1 MPHYWRIMPVL
12 EILVTALL
20 ILINGLFAMSEL
32 AVVSAR
38 RPRLKAL
45 ADRGVK
51 GARRAMALASDPGRF
66 LSAAQTGITLI
77 SILAGAYSGASLGD
91 YMSTALQNFG
101 MSKALAEPLGLGVV
115 VALITYLS
123 LIIGELVPKQLALRN
138 AERIACMVA
147 PFMTIVAK
155 VAAPIVSFVDASG
168 RLVLFL
174 IQGKSS
180 NEPKVTEEEIRIL
193 VAEAETAGV
202 LGSDERQMISGVM
215 QLGSRPVRAVMTP
228 RHDVDVIDLTESAV
242 KIRRTITQSVH
253 SRIPVSDGDPD
264 VIIGII
270 QAKDMLN
277 AYLKGR
283 KPDPRKFVRQAPI
296 IPDTMDALDVVTK
309 LKDSPVHV
317 GLVHDEFGHFEGVV
331 TSADILEA
339 IVGTFHTEEGP
350 PEPNATERDDGS
362 WLLSGSMPIDELM
375 ELLSIPLPEKRV
387 YHTVA
392 GLMLE
397 RFGRLPKA
405 GEHVEFS
412 GWRFEIVDLDGRRI
426 DKVLAGRAAAV
437 LRRKGAA

>member
-1 MPHYWRIMPVL
+1 MPLLDVVVVL
-12 EILVTALL
+12 IL

-38 RPRLKAL
+38 RPRLKTL
-45 ADRGVK
+45 AGRGVK
-51 GARRAMALASDPGRF
+51 GAKRAMALAANPGRF
-66 LSAAQTGITLI
+66 LSAVQIGITLVG
-77 SILAGAYSGASLGD
+77 ILAGAYSGASLGD
-91 YMSTALQNFG
+91 HVSLWFQSLG
-101 MSKALAEPLGLGVV
+101 MSRGWAEPLGLGLV
-115 VALITYLS
+115 VAVITYLS

-138 AERIACMVA
+138 AERIACVMA
-147 PFMTIVAK
+147 PFMTILSQV
-155 VAAPIVSFVDASG
+155 VGPIVTLLDASG
-168 RLVLFL
+168 RFVLFL
-174 IQGKSS
+174 LRRKPSPESQ
-180 NEPKVTEEEIRIL
+180 VTEEEIRTLI
-193 VAEAETAGV
+193 AEAETAGV

-228 RHDVDVIDLTESAV
+228 RHDVDVIDLSDTPV
-242 KIRRTITQSVH
+242 RIRRIITDSVH
-253 SRIPVSDGDPD
+253 SRLPASDGDPD

-283 KPDPRKFVRQAPI
+283 KPDPRKFVRPAPV
-296 IPDTMDALDVVTK
+296 IPDTMDALDVVAK
-309 LKDSPVHV
+309 LRDSPVHI

-350 PEPNATERDDGS
+350 PEAHATERDDGS
-362 WLLSGSMPIDELM
+362 WLLSGGMPVDELL
-375 ELLSIPLPEKRV
+375 ELMSLPLPEKPV

-397 RFGRLPKA
+397 RFGRLPKV
-405 GEHVEFS
+405 GEHVEYA

-426 DKVLAGRAAAV
+426 DKVLASRPPAF
-437 LRRKGAA
+437 RRKGAV

>member
-1 MPHYWRIMPVL
+1 MPIL
-12 EILVTALL
+12 EIIVIIIL

-38 RPRLKAL
+38 RPRLKTMA
-45 ADRGVK
+45 ARGVK
-51 GARRAMALASDPGRF
+51 GAKRAMALAADPGRL
-66 LSAAQTGITLI
+66 LSAAQTGITLV

-91 YMSTALQNFG
+91 QLSVWLQSIG
-101 MSKALAEPLGLGVV
+101 MSKTWAEPLGLGLV
-115 VALITYLS
+115 VAVITYFS

-147 PFMTIVAK
+147 PFMTILAR
-155 VAAPIVSFVDASG
+155 VAAPIVWFVDASG
-168 RLVLFL
+168 RFVLFL
-174 IQGKSS
+174 LQRKGSS
-180 NEPKVTEEEIRIL
+180 GPQVTEEEIRIL

-202 LGSDERQMISGVM
+202 LGRDERQMISGVM
-215 QLGSRPVRAVMTP
+215 QLGDRPVRAVMTP
-228 RHDVDVIDLTESAV
+228 RHDVDVIDLTDTAV
-242 KIRRTITQSVH
+242 KTRRTITQSVH
-253 SRIPVSDGDPD
+253 SRIPVSNGDPE
-264 VIIGII
+264 VIIGIL

-283 KPDPRKFVRQAPI
+283 KPDPRKFVRQAPV
-296 IPDTMDALDVVTK
+296 IPDTMDALDVVTR

-317 GLVHDEFGHFEGVV
+317 GLVHDEFGHFEGIV

-350 PEPNATERDDGS
+350 PDPNATERDDGS
-362 WLLSGSMPIDELM
+362 WLLAGSMPVDELL

-392 GLMLE
+392 GLILE

-405 GEHVEFS
+405 GEHIDYA

-426 DKVLAGRAAAV
+426 DKVLASRPPV
-437 LRRKGAA
+437 MRRKVTA

>member
-1 MPHYWRIMPVL
+1 MPIL
-12 EILVTALL
+12 EILVIIIL

-38 RPRLKAL
+38 RPRLKTMA
-45 ADRGVK
+45 ARGVK
-51 GARRAMALASDPGRF
+51 GAKRAMALAADPGRL
-66 LSAAQTGITLI
+66 LSAAQTGITLV

-91 YMSTALQNFG
+91 QLSIWLQGLG
-101 MSKALAEPLGLGVV
+101 MHKAWAEPVGLGLV
-115 VALITYLS
+115 VAVITYFS

-147 PFMTIVAK
+147 PFMTILAR
-155 VAAPIVSFVDASG
+155 VAAPIVWFVDASG
-168 RLVLFL
+168 RFVLFL
-174 IQGKSS
+174 LQRKASS
-180 NEPKVTEEEIRIL
+180 ESKVTEEEIHTL

-202 LGSDERQMISGVM
+202 LGRDERQMISGVM
-215 QLGSRPVRAVMTP
+215 QLGDRPVRAVMTP
-228 RHDVDVIDLTESAV
+228 RHDVDVIDLTDSVVE
-242 KIRRTITQSVH
+242 IRRTITQSVH
-253 SRIPVSDGDPD
+253 SRIPVSDGDPE

-283 KPDPRKFVRQAPI
+283 KPDPKKFVRQAPV

-317 GLVHDEFGHFEGVV
+317 GLVHDEFGHFEGIV

-339 IVGTFHTEEGP
+339 IVGAFHTEEGP

-362 WLLSGSMPIDELM
+362 WLLAGSMPVDELL

-397 RFGRLPKA
+397 RFGRLPRA
-405 GEHVEFS
+405 GEHVEYA

-426 DKVLAGRAAAV
+426 DKVLASRPPV
-437 LRRKGAA
+437 MRRKVRA

>member
-1 MPHYWRIMPVL
+1 MPVL
-12 EILVTALL
+12 DILVILVL

-38 RPRLKAL
+38 RPRLKTL
-45 ADRGVK
+45 ADRGIK
-51 GARRAMALASDPGRF
+51 GARRALALAADPGRF
-66 LSAAQTGITLI
+66 LSAAQTGITLV
-77 SILAGAYSGASLGD
+77 SIFAGAYSGTSLGD
-91 YMSTALQNFG
+91 YVSVWFQSLG
-101 MSKALAEPLGLGVV
+101 MSQAWAEPLGLGLV
-115 VALITYLS
+115 VALTTYLS

-138 AERIACMVA
+138 AERIACAVA
-147 PFMTIVAK
+147 PFMTVVSR

-168 RLVLFL
+168 RFVLFL
-174 IQGKSS
+174 LQRKAASES
-180 NEPKVTEEEIRIL
+180 KVTEEEIRTL
-193 VAEAETAGV
+193 VAEAESAGV
-202 LGSDERQMISGVM
+202 LGRDERLMISGVM
-215 QLGSRPVRAVMTP
+215 LLGDRPVRAVMTP
-228 RHDVDVIDLTESAV
+228 RHDVDVIDLSDTPAA
-242 KIRRTITQSVH
+242 IRRIITESVH
-253 SRIPVSDGDPD
+253 SRLPAFDGDPD
-264 VIIGII
+264 VIIGIV

-309 LKDSPVHV
+309 LKDSAVHV

-339 IVGTFHTEEGP
+339 IVGNFRTEEGP
-350 PEPNATERDDGS
+350 PEANAVERDDGS
-362 WLLSGSMPIDELM
+362 WLLAGSMPVDELM
-375 ELLSIPLPEKRV
+375 ELLSIPLPERRV

-405 GEHVEFS
+405 GEHVEFA

-426 DKVLAGRAAAV
+426 DKVLAARILIA
-437 LRRKGAA
+437 RRRGAA

>member
-1 MPHYWRIMPVL
+1 MPIL
-12 EILVTALL
+12 EIIVIIIL

-38 RPRLKAL
+38 RPRLKTMA
-45 ADRGVK
+45 ARGVK
-51 GARRAMALASDPGRF
+51 GAKRAMALASEPGRF

-91 YMSTALQNFG
+91 HLSVWLQSVG
-101 MSKALAEPLGLGVV
+101 MSKGWAEPLGLSVV
-115 VALITYLS
+115 VAIITYLS

-138 AERIACMVA
+138 AERIACTVA
-147 PFMTIVAK
+147 PFMTVVAR
-155 VAAPIVSFVDASG
+155 VAAPIVWFVDASG
-168 RLVLFL
+168 RFVLFL
-174 IQGKSS
+174 LQRKASS
-180 NEPKVTEEEIRIL
+180 EPQVTEEEIRIL

-202 LGSDERQMISGVM
+202 LGRDERQMISGVM
-215 QLGSRPVRAVMTP
+215 QLGDRPVRAVMTP
-228 RHDVDVIDLTESAV
+228 RHDVDVIDLTDSAV

-253 SRIPVSDGDPD
+253 SRIPVSNGDPE

-283 KPDPRKFVRQAPI
+283 KPDPKKYVRQAPI
-296 IPDTMDALDVVTK
+296 IPDTMDALDVVAK

-317 GLVHDEFGHFEGVV
+317 GLVHDEFGHFEGIV

-362 WLLSGSMPIDELM
+362 WLLAGSMPVDELM
-375 ELLSIPLPEKRV
+375 ELLSIPLPDKRV

-405 GEHVEFS
+405 GEHLEYA
-412 GWRFEIVDLDGRRI
+412 GWRFEIVDLDQKRI
-426 DKVLAGRAAAV
+426 DKVLASRPPV
-437 LRRKGAA
+437 LRRKVTA

>member
-1 MPHYWRIMPVL
+1 MPIL
-12 EILVTALL
+12 EILVIIIL

-38 RPRLKAL
+38 RPRLKTMA
-45 ADRGVK
+45 ARGVK
-51 GARRAMALASDPGRF
+51 GAKRAMALAADPGRL
-66 LSAAQTGITLI
+66 LSAAQTGITLV

-91 YMSTALQNFG
+91 QLSIWLQSVG
-101 MSKALAEPLGLGVV
+101 MSRAWAEPLGLGLV
-115 VALITYLS
+115 VAVITYFS

-147 PFMTIVAK
+147 PFMTVLSQ
-155 VAAPIVSFVDASG
+155 VAAPIVWFVDASG
-168 RLVLFL
+168 RFVLFL
-174 IQGKSS
+174 LQRKGSS
-180 NEPKVTEEEIRIL
+180 GPQVTEEEIRTL

-202 LGSDERQMISGVM
+202 LGRDERRMISGVM
-215 QLGSRPVRAVMTP
+215 QLGDRPVRAVMTP
-228 RHDVDVIDLTESAV
+228 RHDVDVIDLTDTAAA
-242 KIRRTITQSVH
+242 IRRTITQSVH
-253 SRIPVSDGDPD
+253 SRLPVSDGDPD

-270 QAKDMLN
+270 QAKDMLD

-283 KPDPRKFVRQAPI
+283 KPDPRKFVREAPI

-339 IVGTFHTEEGP
+339 IVGAFRTEEGL
-350 PEPNATERDDGS
+350 PEPNAVERDDGS
-362 WLLSGSMPIDELM
+362 WLLAGSMPVDELT
-375 ELLSIPLPEKRV
+375 ELLSISLPEKRV

-397 RFGRLPKA
+397 RFGRLPKV
-405 GEHVEFS
+405 GEHVEFA
-412 GWRFEIVDLDGRRI
+412 GWRFEIVDLDEKRI
-426 DKVLAGRAAAV
+426 DKVLAARPTV
-437 LRRKGAA
+437 LRRKVAV

>member
-1 MPHYWRIMPVL
+1 MPIF
-12 EILVTALL
+12 EILVIIIL

-38 RPRLKAL
+38 RPRLKTMA
-45 ADRGVK
+45 ARGVK
-51 GARRAMALASDPGRF
+51 GAKRAMALAADPGRL
-66 LSAAQTGITLI
+66 LSAAQTGITLV

-91 YMSTALQNFG
+91 QLSVWLQGLG
-101 MSKALAEPLGLGVV
+101 MSKAWAEPLGLGVV
-115 VALITYLS
+115 VAVITYFS

-147 PFMTIVAK
+147 PFMTILAR
-155 VAAPIVSFVDASG
+155 VAAPIVWFVDASG
-168 RLVLFL
+168 RFVLFL
-174 IQGKSS
+174 LQRKASGES
-180 NEPKVTEEEIRIL
+180 KVTEEEIRTL

-202 LGSDERQMISGVM
+202 LGRDERQMISGVM
-215 QLGSRPVRAVMTP
+215 QLGDRPVRAVMTP
-228 RHDVDVIDLTESAV
+228 RHDVDVIDLTDSVVE
-242 KIRRTITQSVH
+242 IRRTITQSVH
-253 SRIPVSDGDPD
+253 SRIPVSDGDPE

-283 KPDPRKFVRQAPI
+283 KPDPKKFVRQAPI

-317 GLVHDEFGHFEGVV
+317 GLVHDEFGHFEGIV

-339 IVGTFHTEEGP
+339 IVGAFHTEEGP

-362 WLLSGSMPIDELM
+362 WLLAGAMPVDELL

-397 RFGRLPKA
+397 RFGRLPRA
-405 GEHVEFS
+405 GEHVEYA

-426 DKVLAGRAAAV
+426 DKVLASRPPV
-437 LRRKGAA
+437 MRRKVRA

>member
-1 MPHYWRIMPVL
+1 MPIF
-12 EILVTALL
+12 EILVIIIL

-38 RPRLKAL
+38 RPRLKTMA
-45 ADRGVK
+45 ARGVK
-51 GARRAMALASDPGRF
+51 GAKRAMALAADPGRL
-66 LSAAQTGITLI
+66 LSAAQTGITLV

-91 YMSTALQNFG
+91 QLSVWLQGLG
-101 MSKALAEPLGLGVV
+101 MSKAWAEPLGLGVV
-115 VALITYLS
+115 VAVITYFS

-147 PFMTIVAK
+147 PFMTILAR
-155 VAAPIVSFVDASG
+155 VAAPIVWFVDASG
-168 RLVLFL
+168 RFVLFL
-174 IQGKSS
+174 LQRKASGES
-180 NEPKVTEEEIRIL
+180 KVTEEEIRTL

-202 LGSDERQMISGVM
+202 LGRDERQMISGVM
-215 QLGSRPVRAVMTP
+215 QLGDRPVRAVMTP
-228 RHDVDVIDLTESAV
+228 RHDVDVIDLTDSVVE
-242 KIRRTITQSVH
+242 IRRTITQSVH
-253 SRIPVSDGDPD
+253 SRIPVSDGDPE

-283 KPDPRKFVRQAPI
+283 KPDPKKFVRQAPV

-317 GLVHDEFGHFEGVV
+317 GLVHDEFGHFEGIV

-339 IVGTFHTEEGP
+339 IVGAFHTEEGP

-362 WLLSGSMPIDELM
+362 WLLAGAMPVDELL

-397 RFGRLPKA
+397 RFGRLPRA
-405 GEHVEFS
+405 GEHVEYA

-426 DKVLAGRAAAV
+426 DKVLASRPPV
-437 LRRKGAA
+437 MRRKVRA

>member
-1 MPHYWRIMPVL
+1 VPHYCRIMPILDIFVVL
-12 EILVTALL
+12 IL

-38 RPRLKAL
+38 RPRLKTL

-51 GARRAMALASDPGRF
+51 GAKRALVLAANPGRF
-66 LSAAQTGITLI
+66 LSGVQIGITLVG
-77 SILAGAYSGASLGD
+77 ILAGAYSGASLGD
-91 YMSTALQNFG
+91 HVSALFQSYG
-101 MSKALAEPLGLGVV
+101 MRKGLAEPLGLGLV
-115 VALITYLS
+115 VAIITYLS

-138 AERIACMVA
+138 AERIACIVA
-147 PFMTIVAK
+147 PFMTILSRVMS
-155 VAAPIVSFVDASG
+155 PIVSLLDASG
-168 RLVLFL
+168 RFVLFL
-174 IQGKSS
+174 LRRKASPESQ
-180 NEPKVTEEEIRIL
+180 VTEEEIRTL

-202 LGSDERQMISGVM
+202 LGRDERQMISGVM
-215 QLGSRPVRAVMTP
+215 QLGDRPVRAVMTP
-228 RHDVDVIDLTESAV
+228 RHDVDVIDLSDTPV
-242 KIRRTITQSVH
+242 RIRRIITYSVH
-253 SRIPVSDGDPD
+253 SRLPASDGDPD

-283 KPDPRKFVRQAPI
+283 KPDPRKFVRPAPI
-296 IPDTMDALDVVTK
+296 IPDTMDALDVVAK
-309 LKDSPVHV
+309 LKESPVHI

-362 WLLSGSMPIDELM
+362 WLLAGSMPIDALV

-405 GEHVEFS
+405 GEHVEFA

-426 DKVLAGRAAAV
+426 DKVLASRPPV
-437 LRRKGAA
+437 IRRKVAA

>member
-1 MPHYWRIMPVL
+1 MPIL
-12 EILVTALL
+12 EILVIIIL

-38 RPRLKAL
+38 RPRLKTMA
-45 ADRGVK
+45 ARGVK
-51 GARRAMALASDPGRF
+51 GAKRAMALAADPGRL
-66 LSAAQTGITLI
+66 LSAAQTGITLV

-91 YMSTALQNFG
+91 QLSIWLQSVG
-101 MSKALAEPLGLGVV
+101 MSRAWAEPLGLGLV
-115 VALITYLS
+115 VAVITYFS

-147 PFMTIVAK
+147 PFMTVLSQ
-155 VAAPIVSFVDASG
+155 VAAPIVWFVDASG
-168 RLVLFL
+168 RVVLFL
-174 IQGKSS
+174 LQRKGASG
-180 NEPKVTEEEIRIL
+180 PQVTEEEIRTL

-202 LGSDERQMISGVM
+202 LGRDERRMISGVM
-215 QLGSRPVRAVMTP
+215 QLGDRPVRAVMTP
-228 RHDVDVIDLTESAV
+228 RHDVDVIDLTDTAAA
-242 KIRRTITQSVH
+242 IRRTITQSVH
-253 SRIPVSDGDPD
+253 SRLPVSDGDPD

-270 QAKDMLN
+270 QAKDMLD

-283 KPDPRKFVRQAPI
+283 KPDPRKFVREAPI

-339 IVGTFHTEEGP
+339 IVGAFRTEEGL
-350 PEPNATERDDGS
+350 PEPNAVERDDGS
-362 WLLSGSMPIDELM
+362 WLLAGSMPVDELT
-375 ELLSIPLPEKRV
+375 ELLSISLPEKRV

-397 RFGRLPKA
+397 RFGRLPKV
-405 GEHVEFS
+405 GEHVEFA
-412 GWRFEIVDLDGRRI
+412 GWRFEIVDLDEKRI
-426 DKVLAGRAAAV
+426 DKVLAARPTV
-437 LRRKGAA
+437 LRRKVAV

>member
-1 MPHYWRIMPVL
+1 MPIL
-12 EILVTALL
+12 EILVIIIL

-38 RPRLKAL
+38 RPRLKTMA
-45 ADRGVK
+45 ARGIK
-51 GARRAMALASDPGRF
+51 GAKRAMALAADPGRF
-66 LSAAQTGITLI
+66 LSAAQTGITLV

-91 YMSTALQNFG
+91 QLSNWLQGLG
-101 MSKALAEPLGLGVV
+101 MSKAWAEPLGLGVV
-115 VALITYLS
+115 VAVITYFS

-147 PFMTIVAK
+147 PFMTILAR
-155 VAAPIVSFVDASG
+155 VAAPIVWFVDASG
-168 RLVLFL
+168 RFVLFL
-174 IQGKSS
+174 LQRKASG
-180 NEPKVTEEEIRIL
+180 EPKVTEEEIRTL

-202 LGSDERQMISGVM
+202 LGRDERQMISGVM
-215 QLGSRPVRAVMTP
+215 QLGDRPVRAVMTP
-228 RHDVDVIDLTESAV
+228 RHDVDVIDLTDSVVE
-242 KIRRTITQSVH
+242 IRRTITQSVH
-253 SRIPVSDGDPD
+253 SRIPVSDGDPE

-283 KPDPRKFVRQAPI
+283 KPDPRKFVRQAPV

-317 GLVHDEFGHFEGVV
+317 GLVHDEFGHFEGIV

-339 IVGTFHTEEGP
+339 IVGAFHTEEGP

-362 WLLSGSMPIDELM
+362 WLLAGSMPVDELL

-397 RFGRLPKA
+397 RFGRLPRA
-405 GEHVEFS
+405 GEHVEYA

-426 DKVLAGRAAAV
+426 DKVLASRPPV
-437 LRRKGAA
+437 MRRKVRA

>member
-1 MPHYWRIMPVL
+1 MPVL
-12 EILVTALL
+12 DILVVLVL

-32 AVVSAR
+32 AIVSAR
-38 RPRLKAL
+38 RPRLKTL

-51 GARRAMALASDPGRF
+51 GAKRALALAANPGRF
-66 LSAAQTGITLI
+66 LSAVQTGITMVG
-77 SILAGAYSGASLGD
+77 ILAGAYSGASLGD
-91 YMSTALQNFG
+91 HVAAWFQSLG
-101 MSKALAEPLGLGVV
+101 MSPGLAQPLGLGLV
-115 VALITYLS
+115 VAVITYLS

-147 PFMTIVAK
+147 PFMTIVSQ
-155 VAAPIVSFVDASG
+155 VAAPIVSVVDASG
-168 RLVLFL
+168 RFVLFL
-174 IQGKSS
+174 LRRKAASESQ
-180 NEPKVTEEEIRIL
+180 VTEEEIRTL
-193 VAEAETAGV
+193 VAEAESAGV
-202 LGSDERQMISGVM
+202 LGRDERQMISGVM

-228 RHDVDVIDLTESAV
+228 RHDVDVIDLKDTPAS
-242 KIRRTITQSVH
+242 IRRIITASVH
-253 SRIPVSDGDPD
+253 SRMPVSDGDPD

-277 AYLKGR
+277 AYLRGR
-283 KPDPRKFVRQAPI
+283 KPDPRKFVRQAPV
-296 IPDTMDALDVVTK
+296 IPDTMDALDVVGK
-309 LKDSPVHV
+309 LKDSPVHL

-339 IVGTFHTEEGP
+339 IVGSFHTEEGP
-350 PEPNATERDDGS
+350 PEPDATERDDGS
-362 WLLSGSMPIDELM
+362 WLLAGSMPVDELL

-405 GEHVEFS
+405 GEHIEFG

-426 DKVLAGRAAAV
+426 DKVLASRPPIM
-437 LRRKGAA
+437 RRKVA

>member
-1 MPHYWRIMPVL
+1 MPVL
-12 EILVTALL
+12 EIIIIVIL

-38 RPRLKAL
+38 RPRLKTMA
-45 ADRGVK
+45 ARGVK
-51 GARRAMALASDPGRF
+51 GAKRAMALAADPGRL
-66 LSAAQTGITLI
+66 LSAAQTGITLV

-91 YMSTALQNFG
+91 QLSVWLQSVG
-101 MSKALAEPLGLGVV
+101 MSKAWAEPVGLGVV
-115 VALITYLS
+115 VAVITYFS

-147 PFMTIVAK
+147 PFMTILAR
-155 VAAPIVSFVDASG
+155 VAAPIVWFVDASG
-168 RLVLFL
+168 RFVLFL
-174 IQGKSS
+174 LQRKGSS
-180 NEPKVTEEEIRIL
+180 GPQVTEEEIRIL

-202 LGSDERQMISGVM
+202 LGRDERKMISGVM
-215 QLGSRPVRAVMTP
+215 QLGDRPVRAVMTP
-228 RHDVDVIDLTESAV
+228 RHDVDIIDLTDSAAA
-242 KIRRTITQSVH
+242 IRRTITQSVH
-253 SRIPVSDGDPD
+253 SRIPVSDGDPEI
-264 VIIGII
+264 IIGIV

-283 KPDPRKFVRQAPI
+283 KPDPRKFVRQAPV

-309 LKDSPVHV
+309 LKDSAVHV
-317 GLVHDEFGHFEGVV
+317 GLVHDEFGHFEGIV

-339 IVGTFHTEEGP
+339 IVGVFHTEEGP

-362 WLLSGSMPIDELM
+362 WLLAGSMPVDELL

-405 GEHVEFS
+405 SEHIEYA

-426 DKVLAGRAAAV
+426 DKVLASRPPV
-437 LRRKGAA
+437 IRRKTTA

>member
-1 MPHYWRIMPVL
+1 MPVL
-12 EILVTALL
+12 EILVIIIL

-38 RPRLKAL
+38 RPRLKTMA
-45 ADRGVK
+45 ARGVK
-51 GARRAMALASDPGRF
+51 GAKRAMALAADPGRL
-66 LSAAQTGITLI
+66 LSAAQTGITLV

-91 YMSTALQNFG
+91 QLSIWLQSVG
-101 MSKALAEPLGLGVV
+101 MSRAWAEPLGLGLV
-115 VALITYLS
+115 VAVITYFS

-147 PFMTIVAK
+147 PFMTVLSQ
-155 VAAPIVSFVDASG
+155 VAAPIVWFVDASG
-168 RLVLFL
+168 RVVLFL
-174 IQGKSS
+174 LQRKGASG
-180 NEPKVTEEEIRIL
+180 PQVTEEEIRTL

-202 LGSDERQMISGVM
+202 LGRDERRMISGVM
-215 QLGSRPVRAVMTP
+215 QLGDRPVRAVMTP
-228 RHDVDVIDLTESAV
+228 RHDVDVIDLTDAAAT
-242 KIRRTITQSVH
+242 IRRTITQSVH
-253 SRIPVSDGDPD
+253 SRLPVSDGDPD

-270 QAKDMLN
+270 QAKDMLD

-283 KPDPRKFVRQAPI
+283 KPDPRKFVREAPV

-339 IVGTFHTEEGP
+339 IVGAFRTEEGL
-350 PEPNATERDDGS
+350 PEPNAVERDDGS
-362 WLLSGSMPIDELM
+362 WLLAGSMPVDELT
-375 ELLSIPLPEKRV
+375 ELLSISLPEKRV

-397 RFGRLPKA
+397 RFGRLPKV
-405 GEHVEFS
+405 GEHVEFA
-412 GWRFEIVDLDGRRI
+412 GWRFEIVDLDEKRI
-426 DKVLAGRAAAV
+426 DKVLAARPTV
-437 LRRKGAA
+437 LRRKVAV

>member
-1 MPHYWRIMPVL
+1 MPLLDIIVVL
-12 EILVTALL
+12 VL

-38 RPRLKAL
+38 RPRLKTL

-51 GARRAMALASDPGRF
+51 GARRALVLAANPGRF
-66 LSAAQTGITLI
+66 LSAVQIGITLVG
-77 SILAGAYSGASLGD
+77 ILAGAYSGASLGD
-91 YMSTALQNFG
+91 HVSAWFQSFG
-101 MSKALAEPLGLGVV
+101 MSMGWAEPLGLGLV

-138 AERIACMVA
+138 AERVACVVA
-147 PFMTIVAK
+147 PFMTVLSR
-155 VAAPIVSFVDASG
+155 VMSPIVSLLDASG
-168 RLVLFL
+168 RLVLFIL
-174 IQGKSS
+174 RRKASPESQ
-180 NEPKVTEEEIRIL
+180 VTEEEIRTL

-202 LGSDERQMISGVM
+202 LGRDERQMISGVM
-215 QLGSRPVRAVMTP
+215 QLGDRPVRAVMTP
-228 RHDVDVIDLTESAV
+228 RHDVDVIDLKDTPARIR
-242 KIRRTITQSVH
+242 KIITDSVH
-253 SRIPVSDGDPD
+253 SRLPVSDGDPD

-277 AYLKGR
+277 AYLRGR
-283 KPDPRKFVRQAPI
+283 KPDPRKFVRQAPV
-296 IPDTMDALDVVTK
+296 IPDTMDALDVVAK

-339 IVGTFHTEEGP
+339 IVGSFHTEEGP
-350 PEPNATERDDGS
+350 PEPHATERDDGS
-362 WLLSGSMPIDELM
+362 WLLAGSMPIDELM
-375 ELLSIPLPEKRV
+375 ELLSIPLPERRV

-405 GEHVEFS
+405 GEHIEFA

-426 DKVLAGRAAAV
+426 DKVVASRPTV
-437 LRRKGAA
+437 IRRKVPA